1 MNPRDR
7 SPIDPARAE
16 SFLPGG
22 ALGANASTVGT
33 RFTVASASGPY
44 ITDTDGHRYLDYV
57 TGAGALIL
65 GHQHPAVV
73 DAVVRQ
79 AGRTM
84 HQYGALTDV
93 AIELAAQLV
102 DAIPCA
108 ERIVFATTGS
118 EATAYS
124 LRLARAVTGRDLI
137 VKFEGGFHGNH
148 DYAGIA
154 VAAPTTADYPTGRP
168 FTAGTPGAVRDTVLV
183 VPYNDLDALER
194 LVTPLVHRVAGIIV
208 EPVQRIIPP
217 LPGFLAGLRSF
228 CDRHGLLLIFD
239 EVVTGFRLSY
249 GGAQGYFGVTPDLAA
264 FGKIIGGGG
273 TLACVAGRADVVDR
287 TSPRLKGTPR
297 YVYTSGT
304 FHGNPLAAAAGLATL
319 EVLRRPG
326 FYEDL
331 ADRTRRL
338 SRRLTR
344 VLADHGRQALVATAG
359 SLWQILHIDRPPE
372 RYADL
377 LASDQAANLQLDR
390 ALLANGINV
399 IPGLR
404 RFVSTAHSD
413 DHFETTAVA
422 LDGACR
428 ESGGSDS
435 REAGPGTGS
444 TAGGSAPGTPSGRH
458 P

>member
-1 MNPRDR
+1 MSPRDR
-7 SPIDPARAE
+7 SPIDRPRAE
-16 SFLPGG
+16 SVLPGG
-22 ALGANASTVGT
+22 ALGANANVVGP
-33 RFTVASASGPY
+33 RFAVASASGVH
-44 ITDTDGHRYLDYV
+44 ITDTDGNRYLDYV
-57 TGAGALIL
+57 NGAGALIL

-73 DAVVRQ
+73 EAVVGQ

-93 AIELAAQLV
+93 AIDLAAQLV

-154 VAAPTTADYPTGRP
+154 VAAPTTADYPKGRP

-183 VPYNDLDALER
+183 APYNDLEALDR
-194 LVTPLVHRVAGIIV
+194 LVTPLVDRVAGIIV
-208 EPVQRIIPP
+208 EPVQRIIQP
-217 LPGFLAGLRSF
+217 LPGFLEGLRSF

-249 GGAQGYFGVTPDLAA
+249 QGAQGHFGVTPDLAA

-273 TLACVAGRADVVDR
+273 TLSCVAGRADLIDR

-297 YVYTSGT
+297 FVYTSGT

-319 EVLRRPG
+319 EMLRRPG

-331 ADRTRRL
+331 AERTRRL
-338 SRRLTR
+338 SRRLTG
-344 VLADHGRQALVATAG
+344 VLGAHGRRALVATAG

-377 LASDQAANLQLDR
+377 LASDQAANLRLDR
-390 ALLANGINV
+390 ALIANGINV

-404 RFVSTAHSD
+404 RFVSAAHSD
-413 DHFETTAVA
+413 EHFDATARA
-422 LDGACR
+422 LDRACR
-428 ESGGSDS
+428 ERPAS
-435 REAGPGTGS
+435 RRRAAGPGTES
-444 TAGGSAPGTPSGRH
+444 AAGTSSRQPR
-458 P
+458 

>member
-1 MNPRDR
+1 MSTRFPT
-7 SPIDPARAE
+7 PLDPARAE
-16 SFLPGG
+16 SVLPGG
-22 ALGANASTVGT
+22 ALGANANMVGT
-33 RFTVASASGPY
+33 RFTIASASGPY

-93 AIELAAQLV
+93 AIELASQLV

-124 LRLARAVTGRDLI
+124 LRIARAATGRDLI

-154 VAAPTTADYPTGRP
+154 VAAPTAADYPSGKP
-168 FTAGTPGAVRDTVLV
+168 FTAGTPGAVQDTVLV
-183 VPYNDLDALER
+183 VPYNDLEALDR
-194 LVTPLVHRVAGIIV
+194 LVTPVVDRVAGIIV
-208 EPVQRIIPP
+208 EPVQRIIRP
-217 LPGFLAGLRSF
+217 LPGFLEGLRSF
-228 CDRHGLLLIFD
+228 CDQYGVLLIFD

-249 GGAQGYFGVTPDLAA
+249 QGAQGYFGVTPDLAA
-264 FGKIIGGGG
+264 FGKIVGGGG
-273 TLACVAGRADVVDR
+273 TLACVAGRADLIDR

-319 EVLRRPG
+319 EALRRPG
-326 FYEDL
+326 FYDDL

-344 VLADHGRQALVATAG
+344 VLAAHGRRVLVATAG

-377 LASDQAANLQLDR
+377 LASDQAANLR
-390 ALLANGINV
+390 A
-399 IPGLR
+399 R
-404 RFVSTAHSD
+404 Q
-413 DHFETTAVA
+413 
-422 LDGACR
+422 GAAGQR
-428 ESGGSDS
+428 HQRDS
-435 REAGPGTGS
+435 RTETLRQHGPLG
-444 TAGGSAPGTPSGRH
+444 
-458 P
+458 

>member
-1 MNPRDR
+1 MSTRDG
-7 SPIDPARAE
+7 PAADPARAE
-16 SFLPGG
+16 SYLPGG
-22 ALGANASTVGT
+22 ALGANANVEGR
-33 RFTVASASGPY
+33 RFAVASASGPY
-44 ITDTDGHRYLDYV
+44 ITDTDGNRYLDYV

-73 DAVVRQ
+73 EAVVRQ

-93 AIELAAQLV
+93 AIELASQLV

-124 LRLARAVTGRDLI
+124 MRLARAVTGRDLI

-154 VAAPTTADYPTGRP
+154 VAAPTTADYPTGKP
-168 FTAGTPGAVRDTVLV
+168 FTAGTPEPVRDTMLV
-183 VPYNDLDALER
+183 VPYNDLEALER
-194 LVTPLVHRVAGIIV
+194 LVTPVMDRVAGIIA

-217 LPGFLAGLRSF
+217 LPGFLEGLRRF

-249 GGAQGYFGVTPDLAA
+249 QGAQGHFGVTPDLAA

-273 TLACVAGRADVVDR
+273 TLSCVAGRADLIDR

-297 YVYTSGT
+297 FVYTSGT

-319 EVLRRPG
+319 EILRRPG
-326 FYEDL
+326 CYEEL

-338 SRRLTR
+338 SRLLTE
-344 VLADHGRQALVATAG
+344 VLEAHDRIAMVAVAG
-359 SLWQILHIDRPPE
+359 SLWQILHIGRPPE

-377 LASDQAANLQLDR
+377 LSSDQEVNRRLDR

-404 RFVSTAHSD
+404 RFVSLVHTD
-413 DHFETTAVA
+413 EHFEKTARA
-422 LDGACR
+422 LDRACHELAGTHDR
-428 ESGGSDS
+428 AG
-435 REAGPGTGS
+435 GPG
-444 TAGGSAPGTPSGRH
+444 
-458 P
+458 

>member
-1 MNPRDR
+1 MSDR
-7 SPIDPARAE
+7 RPTPLDPARAE
-16 SFLPGG
+16 SVLPGG
-22 ALGANASTVGT
+22 ALGANANMVGT

-65 GHQHPAVV
+65 GHQYPAVV

-124 LRLARAVTGRDLI
+124 LRIARAATGRDLI

-154 VAAPTTADYPTGRP
+154 VAAPTAADYPSGKP
-168 FTAGTPGAVRDTVLV
+168 FTAGTPGVVRDTVLV
-183 VPYNDLDALER
+183 VPYNDLEALDR
-194 LVTPLVHRVAGIIV
+194 LVTPVADRVAGIIV
-208 EPVQRIIPP
+208 EPVQRIIKP
-217 LPGFLAGLRSF
+217 LPGFLEGLRSF
-228 CDRHGLLLIFD
+228 CDRQGLLLIFD

-249 GGAQGYFGVTPDLAA
+249 QSAQGYFGVTPDLAA
-264 FGKIIGGGG
+264 FGKIVGGGG
-273 TLACVAGRADVVDR
+273 TLACVAGRADLIDR

-331 ADRTRRL
+331 EDRTRRL

-344 VLADHGRQALVATAG
+344 VLAAHGRRALVATAG
-359 SLWQILHIDRPPE
+359 SLWQILHIDQPPE

-390 ALLANGINV
+390 ALLVNGINV

-413 DHFETTAVA
+413 DHFEATALA
-422 LDGACR
+422 LDRACR
-428 ESGGSDS
+428 EPDGSGSRGAAGS
-435 REAGPGTGS
+435 PGR
-444 TAGGSAPGTPSGRH
+444 RH

>member
-1 MNPRDR
+1 MNARRRP
-7 SPIDPARAE
+7 PTIQARAE
-16 SFLPGG
+16 SVLPGG
-22 ALGANASTVGT
+22 ALGANANTAGP
-33 RFTVASASGPY
+33 RFAVASASGAY
-44 ITDTDGHRYLDYV
+44 VTDTDGNHYLDYV

-93 AIELAAQLV
+93 AIELASQLV

-183 VPYNDLDALER
+183 VPYNDLEAIER
-194 LVTPLVHRVAGIIV
+194 LVTPVVDRVAGIIA
-208 EPVQRIIPP
+208 EPVQRIIRP
-217 LPGFLAGLRSF
+217 LPGFLEGLRSF

-249 GGAQGYFGVTPDLAA
+249 QGAQGHFGVTPDLAA

-273 TLACVAGRADVVDR
+273 TLSCVAGRADLIDR

-297 YVYTSGT
+297 FVYTSGT

-319 EVLRRPG
+319 EELRRPG
-326 FYEDL
+326 VYEDL
-331 ADRTRRL
+331 AERTQRL

-344 VLADHGRQALVATAG
+344 VLAAHGRRALVATAG

-377 LASDQAANLQLDR
+377 LSSDQDANLRIDR

-404 RFVSTAHSD
+404 RFVSLAHSD
-413 DHFETTAVA
+413 EHFEATAEA
-422 LDGACR
+422 LDRACR
-428 ESGGSDS
+428 QPAGSHG
-435 REAGPGTGS
+435 RAPGAGTG
-444 TAGGSAPGTPSGRH
+444 AGT
-458 P
+458 

>member
-1 MNPRDR
+1 MNTPRR

-22 ALGANASTVGT
+22 ALGANANMAGT
-33 RFTVASASGPY
+33 RFTVASASGAH
-44 ITDTDGHRYLDYV
+44 ITDTDGNRYLDYV

-102 DAIPCA
+102 EAIPCA

-148 DYAGIA
+148 DYAGIS

-183 VPYNDLDALER
+183 VPYNDLEALDR
-194 LVTPLVHRVAGIIV
+194 LVSPLADRVAGIIA
-208 EPVQRIIPP
+208 EPVQRIIRP
-217 LPGFLAGLRSF
+217 LPGFLEGLRSF
-228 CDRHGLLLIFD
+228 CDHHGLLLIFD

-249 GGAQGYFGVTPDLAA
+249 QGAQGYFGITPDLAA

-273 TLACVAGRADVVDR
+273 TLSCVAGRADLIDR

-297 YVYTSGT
+297 FVYTSGT

-319 EVLRRPG
+319 EMLRRPG

-331 ADRTRRL
+331 ADRTRAL

-344 VLADHGRQALVATAG
+344 VLSEHGRRALVATAG

-372 RYADL
+372 RYTDL
-377 LASDQAANLQLDR
+377 LSSDQGANLRLDR
-390 ALLANGINV
+390 AFLANGINV

-404 RFVSTAHSD
+404 RFVSLAHSD
-413 DHFETTAVA
+413 EHFETTARA
-422 LDGACR
+422 LDRACR
-428 ESGGSDS
+428 EPAGADTRPTGPRTGSGG
-435 REAGPGTGS
+435 
-444 TAGGSAPGTPSGRH
+444 
-458 P
+458 

>member
-1 MNPRDR
+1 MTTRGR
-7 SPIDPARAE
+7 SATDAVRAD

-22 ALGANASTVGT
+22 ALGANANVSGP
-33 RFTVASASGPY
+33 RFTVASASGAY
-44 ITDTDGHRYLDYV
+44 ITDTGGNRYLDYV

-73 DAVVRQ
+73 EAVVRQ

-93 AIELAAQLV
+93 AIELASRLI

-124 LRLARAVTGRDLI
+124 LRLARGVTGRDLI

-168 FTAGTPGAVRDTVLV
+168 FTAGTPVPVRDTMLV
-183 VPYNDLDALER
+183 VPYNDLEALDR
-194 LVTPLVHRVAGIIV
+194 LVTPVVDRVAGIIV
-208 EPVQRIIPP
+208 EPVQRIIRP
-217 LPGFLAGLRSF
+217 LPGFLEGLRNF

-239 EVVTGFRLSY
+239 EVVTGFRLTY
-249 GGAQGYFGVTPDLAA
+249 QGAQGYFGVTPDLAA

-273 TLACVAGRADVVDR
+273 SLSCVAGRADLIDR
-287 TSPRLKGTPR
+287 TNPRLKGTPR

-304 FHGNPLAAAAGLATL
+304 FHGNPMAAAAGLATL
-319 EVLRRPG
+319 ELLRRPG
-326 FYEDL
+326 VYEDL
-331 ADRTRRL
+331 AGRAQRL
-338 SRRLTR
+338 SDRLTR
-344 VLADHGRQALVATAG
+344 VLAAHGRRALVATAG

-377 LASDQAANLQLDR
+377 LASDQKSNVRLDR
-390 ALLANGINV
+390 ALLANRINV

-404 RFVSTAHSD
+404 RFVSLAHSD
-413 DHFETTAVA
+413 DHFEATAHA
-422 LDGACR
+422 LDRACRQLDRRRGR
-428 ESGGSDS
+428 ESG
-435 REAGPGTGS
+435 PGTES
-444 TAGGSAPGTPSGRH
+444 GG
-458 P
+458 

>member
-22 ALGANASTVGT
+22 ALGANANMVGP

-44 ITDTDGHRYLDYV
+44 ITDTDGNRYLDYV

-73 DAVVRQ
+73 DAVVSQ
-79 AGRTM
+79 ARRTM
-84 HQYGALTDV
+84 HQYGVLTDV

-154 VAAPTTADYPTGRP
+154 VAAPTAADYPTGKP

-183 VPYNDLDALER
+183 VPYNDLEALDR
-194 LVTPLVHRVAGIIV
+194 LVTPVVDRVAGIIA
-208 EPVQRIIPP
+208 EPVQRIIRP

-249 GGAQGYFGVTPDLAA
+249 QSAQGYFGVTPDLAA

-273 TLACVAGRADVVDR
+273 TLSCVAGRADVVDR

-297 YVYTSGT
+297 FVYTSGT

-338 SRRLTR
+338 SHRLTQ
-344 VLADHGRQALVATAG
+344 VLADHGRRALVATAG

-413 DHFETTAVA
+413 DHFEATARA
-422 LDGACR
+422 LDRACR
-428 ESGGSDS
+428 ETAGSHS
-435 REAGPGTGS
+435 RAAGPG
-444 TAGGSAPGTPSGRH
+444 AGRAR
-458 P
+458 

>member
-1 MNPRDR
+1 MSPGHRDA
-7 SPIDPARAE
+7 IDPARAE

-22 ALGANASTVGT
+22 ALGANANTVGP

-44 ITDTDGHRYLDYV
+44 ITDTDGNRYLDYV
-57 TGAGALIL
+57 TGAGALVL

-93 AIELAAQLV
+93 AIELASQLV
-102 DAIPCA
+102 EAIPCA

-168 FTAGTPGAVRDTVLV
+168 FTAGIPGAVRDTVLV
-183 VPYNDLDALER
+183 VPYNDLEALDR
-194 LVTPLVHRVAGIIV
+194 LVTPVVDRVAAIIA
-208 EPVQRIIPP
+208 EPVQRIIRP

-228 CDRHGLLLIFD
+228 CDNHGLLLIFD

-249 GGAQGYFGVTPDLAA
+249 QGAQGYFGVTPDLAS

-273 TLACVAGRADVVDR
+273 TLSCVAGRADLIDR

-297 YVYTSGT
+297 FVYTSGT

-331 ADRTRRL
+331 AARTRRL
-338 SRRLTR
+338 SRRLTQ
-344 VLADHGRQALVATAG
+344 VLAAHERRALVATAG
-359 SLWQILHIDRPPE
+359 SLWQILHIDQPPQ

-377 LASDQAANLQLDR
+377 LAADQAANLELDR

-404 RFVSTAHSD
+404 RFVSMAHSD
-413 DHFETTAVA
+413 DHFETTALA
-422 LDGACR
+422 LDRACK
-428 ESGGSDS
+428 EPAGSHS
-435 REAGPGTGS
+435 RAAGPGMGS
-444 TAGGSAPGTPSGRH
+444 NG
-458 P
+458 

>member
-1 MNPRDR
+1 MNVTGRLPN
-7 SPIDPARAE
+7 DPVRAE
-16 SFLPGG
+16 SLLPGG
-22 ALGANASTVGT
+22 ALGANANVTGP
-33 RFTVASASGPY
+33 RFAVSSASGAY
-44 ITDTDGHRYLDYV
+44 ITDTGGNRYLDYV

-73 DAVVRQ
+73 EAVVRQ

-84 HQYGALTDV
+84 HQYGVLTDV
-93 AIELAAQLV
+93 AIELASRLI

-183 VPYNDLDALER
+183 VPYNDLEALER
-194 LVTPLVHRVAGIIV
+194 LVTPVVDRVAGIIA
-208 EPVQRIIPP
+208 EPVQRIIRP
-217 LPGFLAGLRSF
+217 LPGFLEGLRDF

-249 GGAQGYFGVTPDLAA
+249 QGAQGYFGVTPDLAA

-273 TLACVAGRADVVDR
+273 TLACVAGRAELIDR
-287 TSPRLKGTPR
+287 TNPRLKGTPR
-297 YVYTSGT
+297 FVYTSGT

-319 EVLRRPG
+319 ELLRAPG
-326 FYEDL
+326 VYEGL
-331 ADRTRRL
+331 EDRTRHL
-338 SRRLTR
+338 SRHLTR
-344 VLADHGRQALVATAG
+344 VLAAHDRRALVATAG

-372 RYADL
+372 GYADL
-377 LASDQAANLQLDR
+377 LSSDQGANLQLDR

-404 RFVSTAHSD
+404 RFVSLAHSD
-413 DHFETTAVA
+413 DHFDATAHA
-422 LDGACR
+422 LDRACR
-428 ESGGSDS
+428 ELAAIQGSQS
-435 REAGPGTGS
+435 GPGGE
-444 TAGGSAPGTPSGRH
+444 SG
-458 P
+458 

>member
-1 MNPRDR
+1 MSARLP
-7 SPIDPARAE
+7 SATDPARAE

-22 ALGANASTVGT
+22 ALGANANVAGP
-33 RFTVASASGPY
+33 RFTVASASGAY
-44 ITDTDGHRYLDYV
+44 ITDTDGNRYLDYV

-73 DAVVRQ
+73 EAVVRQ

-84 HQYGALTDV
+84 HQYGTLTDV
-93 AIELAAQLV
+93 AIELASQLV

-154 VAAPTTADYPTGRP
+154 VAAPTTADYPAGRP

-183 VPYNDLDALER
+183 VPYNDLEALER
-194 LVTPLVHRVAGIIV
+194 LVTPVVDRVAGIIA
-208 EPVQRIIPP
+208 EPVQRIIRP
-217 LPGFLAGLRSF
+217 LPGFLEGLRSF

-239 EVVTGFRLSY
+239 EVVTGFRMSFQ
-249 GGAQGYFGVTPDLAA
+249 GAQGYFGVTPDLAA

-273 TLACVAGRADVVDR
+273 SLSCVAGRADLIDR

-297 YVYTSGT
+297 FVYTSGT

-319 EVLRRPG
+319 EQLRRPG

-331 ADRTRRL
+331 ADRTQRL
-338 SRRLTR
+338 ASRLAR
-344 VLADHGRQALVATAG
+344 VLAANGRNALVATAG

-377 LASDQAANLQLDR
+377 LESDQPANLELDR
-390 ALLANGINV
+390 ALIANRINV

-404 RFVSTAHSD
+404 RFVSLAHSD
-413 DHFETTAVA
+413 DHFETTARA
-422 LDGACR
+422 LDRAYR
-428 ESGGSDS
+428 RLSGNRGRAS
-435 REAGPGTGS
+435 GPGEGE
-444 TAGGSAPGTPSGRH
+444 GG
-458 P
+458 

>member
-1 MNPRDR
+1 MTTRGR
-7 SPIDPARAE
+7 PATDAVRAD

-22 ALGANASTVGT
+22 ALGANANVSGP
-33 RFTVASASGPY
+33 RFTVASASGAY
-44 ITDTDGHRYLDYV
+44 ITDTGGNRYLDYV

-73 DAVVRQ
+73 EAVVRQ

-93 AIELAAQLV
+93 AIELASRLI

-124 LRLARAVTGRDLI
+124 LRLARGVTGRDLI

-168 FTAGTPGAVRDTVLV
+168 FTAGTPVPVRDTMLV
-183 VPYNDLDALER
+183 VPYNDLEALDR
-194 LVTPLVHRVAGIIV
+194 LVTPVVDRVAGIIV
-208 EPVQRIIPP
+208 EPVQRIIRP
-217 LPGFLAGLRSF
+217 LPGFLEGLRNF

-239 EVVTGFRLSY
+239 EVVTGFRLTY
-249 GGAQGYFGVTPDLAA
+249 QGAQGYFGVTPDLAA

-273 TLACVAGRADVVDR
+273 SLSCVAGRADLIDR
-287 TSPRLKGTPR
+287 TNPRLKGTPR

-304 FHGNPLAAAAGLATL
+304 FHGNPMAAAAGLATL
-319 EVLRRPG
+319 ELLRRPG
-326 FYEDL
+326 VYEDL
-331 ADRTRRL
+331 AGRAQRL
-338 SRRLTR
+338 SDRLTR
-344 VLADHGRQALVATAG
+344 VLAAHGRRALVATAG

-377 LASDQAANLQLDR
+377 LASDQKSNVRLDR
-390 ALLANGINV
+390 ALLANRINV

-404 RFVSTAHSD
+404 RFVSLAHSD
-413 DHFETTAVA
+413 DHFEATAHA
-422 LDGACR
+422 LDRACRQLDRRRGR
-428 ESGGSDS
+428 ESGPRTES
-435 REAGPGTGS
+435 
-444 TAGGSAPGTPSGRH
+444 GG
-458 P
+458 

>member
-7 SPIDPARAE
+7 SPMDPARAE

-22 ALGANASTVGT
+22 ALGANANMVGP
-33 RFTVASASGPY
+33 RFTVAAASGPY
-44 ITDTDGHRYLDYV
+44 ITDTDGNRYLDYV

-73 DAVVRQ
+73 DAVVGQ
-79 AGRTM
+79 ARRTM

-124 LRLARAVTGRDLI
+124 MRLARAVTGRDLI

-154 VAAPTTADYPTGRP
+154 VAAPAAADYPTGKP

-183 VPYNDLDALER
+183 VPYNDLEALDR
-194 LVTPLVHRVAGIIV
+194 LVTPVVDRVAGIIA
-208 EPVQRIIPP
+208 EPVQRIIRP
-217 LPGFLAGLRSF
+217 LPGFLEGLRSF

-249 GGAQGYFGVTPDLAA
+249 QSAQGYFGVTPDLAA

-273 TLACVAGRADVVDR
+273 TLACVAGRAELIDR

-297 YVYTSGT
+297 FVYTSGT

-338 SRRLTR
+338 SCRLAD
-344 VLADHGRQALVATAG
+344 VLANHDRQALVATAG

-377 LASDQAANLQLDR
+377 LASDQAANMALDR

-404 RFVSTAHSD
+404 RFVSMAHSD
-413 DHFETTAVA
+413 DHFEATARA
-422 LDGACR
+422 LDRACR
-428 ESGGSDS
+428 ELAAARSSG
-435 REAGPGTGS
+435 PY
-444 TAGGSAPGTPSGRH
+444 PS
-458 P
+458 

>member
-1 MNPRDR
+1 MSARR
-7 SPIDPARAE
+7 RHRIIQARAE
-16 SFLPGG
+16 SVLPGG
-22 ALGANASTVGT
+22 ALGANANLAGP
-33 RFTVASASGPY
+33 RFAVASASGAY
-44 ITDTDGHRYLDYV
+44 VTDTDGNRYLDYV

-73 DAVVRQ
+73 EAVVRQ

-84 HQYGALTDV
+84 HQYGTLTDV
-93 AIELAAQLV
+93 AIELASQLV

-183 VPYNDLDALER
+183 VPYNDLEALER
-194 LVTPLVHRVAGIIV
+194 LVTPVVDRVAGIIA
-208 EPVQRIIPP
+208 EPVQRIIRP
-217 LPGFLAGLRSF
+217 LPGFLEGLRSF
-228 CDRHGLLLIFD
+228 CDQHGLLLIFD

-249 GGAQGYFGVTPDLAA
+249 RGAQGYFGVTPDLAA

-273 TLACVAGRADVVDR
+273 SLSCVAGQADLIAR
-287 TSPRLKGTPR
+287 TNPRLKGTPR
-297 YVYTSGT
+297 FVYTSGT

-319 EVLRRPG
+319 EELRRPG
-326 FYEDL
+326 VYEDL
-331 ADRTRRL
+331 AERTQRL
-338 SRRLTR
+338 SRLLTR
-344 VLADHGRQALVATAG
+344 VLAAHGRRALVATAG
-359 SLWQILHIDRPPE
+359 SLWQILHIDQPPE
-372 RYADL
+372 RYTDL
-377 LASDQAANLQLDR
+377 LSSDQDANLRLDR
-390 ALLANGINV
+390 ALIANGINV

-404 RFVSTAHSD
+404 RFVSLAHSD
-413 DHFETTAVA
+413 EHFEATARA
-422 LDGACR
+422 LDRACR
-428 ESGGSDS
+428 KVNL
-435 REAGPGTGS
+435 
-444 TAGGSAPGTPSGRH
+444 GSAPS
-458 P
+458 

>member
-1 MNPRDR
+1 MN
-7 SPIDPARAE
+7 SPHPPASDPARAE
-16 SFLPGG
+16 SLLPGG
-22 ALGANASTVGT
+22 ALGANANMAGT
-33 RFTVASASGPY
+33 RFAVSSASGAH
-44 ITDTDGHRYLDYV
+44 ITDTDGNRYLDYV

-79 AGRTM
+79 AGRTI

-93 AIELAAQLV
+93 AIELASQLV
-102 DAIPCA
+102 EAIPCA

-148 DYAGIA
+148 DYAGIS

-168 FTAGTPGAVRDTVLV
+168 FTAGTPGAVTDTVLV
-183 VPYNDLDALER
+183 VPYNDLEALDR
-194 LVTPLVHRVAGIIV
+194 LVTPLADRVAGIIA
-208 EPVQRIIPP
+208 EPVQRIIRP
-217 LPGFLAGLRSF
+217 LPGFLEGLRSF

-249 GGAQGYFGVTPDLAA
+249 QGAQGYFGVTPDLAA

-273 TLACVAGRADVVDR
+273 TLSCVAGRADLIDR

-297 YVYTSGT
+297 FVYTSGT

-319 EVLRRPG
+319 EILRRPG
-326 FYEDL
+326 VYEDL
-331 ADRTRRL
+331 ADRTRAL

-344 VLADHGRQALVATAG
+344 VLAEHGRDALVATAG

-377 LASDQAANLQLDR
+377 LSSDQGSNLRLDR

-404 RFVSTAHSD
+404 RFVSLAHSD
-413 DHFETTAVA
+413 EHFETTARA
-422 LDGACR
+422 LDRACR
-428 ESGGSDS
+428 ELAGADGQTT
-435 REAGPGTGS
+435 GPGTGS
-444 TAGGSAPGTPSGRH
+444 SG
-458 P
+458 

>member
-1 MNPRDR
+1 MNTRRR
-7 SPIDPARAE
+7 SPIDPARAD
-16 SFLPGG
+16 SLLPGG
-22 ALGANASTVGT
+22 ALGANANVAGP
-33 RFTVASASGPY
+33 RFAVSSASGAY
-44 ITDTDGHRYLDYV
+44 ITDTDGNRYLDYV

-73 DAVVRQ
+73 EAVVRQ

-93 AIELAAQLV
+93 AIELASRLV

-154 VAAPTTADYPTGRP
+154 VAAPTTADYPSGRP
-168 FTAGTPGAVRDTVLV
+168 FTAGTPGAVQDTVLV
-183 VPYNDLDALER
+183 VPYNDLDALDR
-194 LVTPLVHRVAGIIV
+194 LVTPVVDRVAGIIV
-208 EPVQRIIPP
+208 EPVQRIIRP
-217 LPGFLAGLRSF
+217 LPGFLAGLRRF

-249 GGAQGYFGVTPDLAA
+249 QGAQGYFGVTPDLAA

-273 TLACVAGRADVVDR
+273 TLSCVAGRADLIDR
-287 TSPRLKGTPR
+287 TNPRLKGTPR
-297 YVYTSGT
+297 FVYTSGT

-319 EVLRRPG
+319 ELLRRPG
-326 FYEDL
+326 FYDDL

-344 VLADHGRQALVATAG
+344 VLAAHGRGALVATAG

-377 LASDQAANLQLDR
+377 LSSDQGANLQLDR
-390 ALLANGINV
+390 ALLANRINV

-404 RFVSTAHSD
+404 RFVSLAHSD
-413 DHFETTAVA
+413 EHFEATARA
-422 LDGACR
+422 LDRACSEPTGTHGR
-428 ESGGSDS
+428 
-435 REAGPGTGS
+435 RAGPGTGS
-444 TAGGSAPGTPSGRH
+444 GG
-458 P
+458 

>member
-1 MNPRDR
+1 MSTRHGLPA
-7 SPIDPARAE
+7 DPARAE
-16 SFLPGG
+16 SFLPAG
-22 ALGANASTVGT
+22 ALGANANVVGP
-33 RFTVASASGPY
+33 RFAVASASGPY
-44 ITDTDGHRYLDYV
+44 ITDTDGNRYLDYV

-73 DAVVRQ
+73 EAVVRQ

-93 AIELAAQLV
+93 AIELASQLV

-124 LRLARAVTGRDLI
+124 MRLARAVTGRDLI

-154 VAAPTTADYPTGRP
+154 VASPTTADYPTGKP
-168 FTAGTPGAVRDTVLV
+168 FTAGTPGPVRDTMLV
-183 VPYNDLDALER
+183 VPYNDLEALER
-194 LVTPLVHRVAGIIV
+194 LVTPVLDRVAGIIA

-217 LPGFLAGLRSF
+217 LPGFLEGLRRF

-249 GGAQGYFGVTPDLAA
+249 QGAQGYFGVTPDLAA

-273 TLACVAGRADVVDR
+273 TLSCVAGRADLIDR

-297 YVYTSGT
+297 FVYTSGT

-319 EVLRRPG
+319 ELLRRPG

-338 SRRLTR
+338 SRRLTD
-344 VLADHGRQALVATAG
+344 VLEAHGRRAMVAAAG

-377 LASDQAANLQLDR
+377 LSSDQEANRRLDR

-404 RFVSTAHSD
+404 RFVTPVHSD
-413 DHFETTAVA
+413 EHFEVTARA
-422 LDGACR
+422 LDRACHEPAGTR
-428 ESGGSDS
+428 DRAG
-435 REAGPGTGS
+435 GPG
-444 TAGGSAPGTPSGRH
+444 
-458 P
+458 

>member
-1 MNPRDR
+1 MNAPRR

-22 ALGANASTVGT
+22 ALGANANMTGT
-33 RFTVASASGPY
+33 RFAVASASGAHV
-44 ITDTDGHRYLDYV
+44 TDTDGNRYLDYV

-102 DAIPCA
+102 EAIPCA

-148 DYAGIA
+148 DYAGIS

-183 VPYNDLDALER
+183 VPYNDLEALDR
-194 LVTPLVHRVAGIIV
+194 LVSPLADRVAGIIA
-208 EPVQRIIPP
+208 EPVQRIIRP
-217 LPGFLAGLRSF
+217 LPGFLEGLRSF
-228 CDRHGLLLIFD
+228 CDKHGLLLIFD

-249 GGAQGYFGVTPDLAA
+249 QGAQGYYGVTPDLAA

-273 TLACVAGRADVVDR
+273 TLSCVAGRADLIDR

-297 YVYTSGT
+297 FVYTSGT

-319 EVLRRPG
+319 EILRRPG

-331 ADRTRRL
+331 ADRTRAL

-344 VLADHGRQALVATAG
+344 VLSEHGRRALVATAG

-372 RYADL
+372 RYTDL
-377 LASDQAANLQLDR
+377 LSSDQAANLQLDR
-390 ALLANGINV
+390 ALLANGINL

-404 RFVSTAHSD
+404 RFVSLAHSD
-413 DHFETTAVA
+413 EHFEATARA
-422 LDGACR
+422 LDRACHQLAAADGQTGR
-428 ESGGSDS
+428 LAGSGG
-435 REAGPGTGS
+435 
-444 TAGGSAPGTPSGRH
+444 
-458 P
+458 